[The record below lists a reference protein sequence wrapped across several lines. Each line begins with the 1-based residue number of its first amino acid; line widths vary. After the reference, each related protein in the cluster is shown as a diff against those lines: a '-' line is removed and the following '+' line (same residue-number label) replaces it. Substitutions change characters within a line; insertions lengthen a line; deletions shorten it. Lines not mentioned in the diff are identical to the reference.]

1 MDSYG
6 SNGRVPTARTVE
18 ISDDDMLYCKYCYEE
33 FNTSS
38 VLKAH
43 ENEFHQVPSQ
53 EKTILEETERYV
65 KISTIY
71 L

>member
-1 MDSYG
+1 
-6 SNGRVPTARTVE
+6 
-18 ISDDDMLYCKYCYEE
+18 MLYCKYCYEE
-33 FNTSS
+33 FNTGSD
-38 VLKAH
+38 LKAH

-53 EKTILEETERYV
+53 EKTILEETEWYV